1 MRNASTLAAPAML
14 AVLALLVAACASPG
28 GGGASTMDSRVR
40 TYRGRTP
47 PELAAD
53 ARWLNAPPSSLAGL
67 RGRVVYLQF
76 AFPT

>member
-1 MRNASTLAAPAML
+1 MRNPLTL
-14 AVLALLVAACASPG
+14 AVLALLLAACASPSG
-28 GGGASTMDSRVR
+28 GPSTLDSRVR
-40 TYRGRTP
+40 SFRGRTP

-53 ARWLNAPPSSLAGL
+53 ARWLNAPPSTLSAL

>member
-1 MRNASTLAAPAML
+1 MRTASTLAVL
-14 AVLALLVAACASPG
+14 ALLALLVAACASPG

-40 TYRGRTP
+40 TFRGRTP
-47 PELAAD
+47 PELASD